1 MKIATIPQTTG
12 EEPYASF
19 FTAFLEKGLNV
30 PSPLLLMSASPPLF
44 NIYKQILMHYLS
56 HEHLQPKLLA
66 CIRYAVAYRSHF
78 AACVE
83 TNRDILNLHGV
94 TDLSCLEDEKPL
106 PDMNHGD
113 AQTFAFAVDALFHPD
128 RVTRVRI
135 QQLVDTGISEQILFD
150 AAYHGAMLLMMGP
163 LVASLG

>member
-1 MKIATIPQTTG
+1 MKITTIPQTTG

-30 PSPLLLMSASPPLF
+30 PKPLLLMSASPPLF
-44 NIYKQILMHYLS
+44 NVYRQILMHFLS
-56 HEHLQPKLLA
+56 HENLQPRLLA

-83 TNRDILNLHGV
+83 TNRDILNLRGV
-94 TDLSCLEDEKPL
+94 TDLSSLEDEKPL
-106 PDMNHGD
+106 PDMSHED
-113 AQTFAFAVDALFHPD
+113 SQIFVFAMDALFHPE

-135 QQLVDTGISEQILFD
+135 EQLVDSGIPEQILFD
-150 AAYHGAMLLMMGP
+150 AAFHGAMLLMMGP
-163 LVASLG
+163 LVASFG